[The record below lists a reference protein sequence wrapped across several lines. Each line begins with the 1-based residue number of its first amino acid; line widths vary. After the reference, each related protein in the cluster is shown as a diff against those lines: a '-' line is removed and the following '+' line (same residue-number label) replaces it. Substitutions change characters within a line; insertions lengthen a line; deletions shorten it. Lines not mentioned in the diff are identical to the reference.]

1 MQCITLFSLKKNQ
14 IVDDEVN
21 TLLALAKQFK
31 VSSLMKQCQKLTTT
45 SEKNKQQ
52 FFTNSGTTVEI
63 VNDVTHM
70 SQLGG
75 FPFETH
81 LNLEKLKC
89 YLSTGEASDVNIY
102 IAGYGLVARAHKL
115 ILSLRSS
122 YFAKVIF
129 TF

>member
-1 MQCITLFSLKKNQ
+1 M
-14 IVDDEVN
+14 
-21 TLLALAKQFK
+21 
-31 VSSLMKQCQKLTTT
+31 SSLIKQCQELIARL
-45 SEKNKQQ
+45 EKNKQQ
-52 FFTNSGTTVEI
+52 CFTNTGATVEI

-75 FPFETH
+75 FPFETQ

-115 ILSLRSS
+115 ILSLRSPP
-122 YFAKVIF
+122 FAKVFLHTSILF
-129 TF
+129 